1 MIKPQKE
8 LHLYLKGLVQGVGM
22 RAYVAS
28 LARELRLKGYAQ
40 NLADGRVEIVAQGDK
55 EALEKLLAVLS
66 QSPVGSIDEM
76 EIKWQEMKKE
86 YPGFSIY

>member
-40 NLADGRVEIVAQGDK
+40 NLADGRVEIIAQGDK
-55 EALEKLLAVLS
+55 EALEKLLAVLN

-86 YPGFSIY
+86 YPGFSVY